1 MVERD
6 ASRYSTVKRPI
17 FVNLLILLA
26 SHHPSRTDVEFSMN
40 LLGLRNDEVGE
51 KGERD
56 YRILV
61 LGDSITLGGFAEA
74 GEIYPAVNDRE
85 NFCVTHPVAEGDWRS
100 IREDFDALIADCIG
114 DWRYAWSADFWPKIV
129 PLLEFMEQSGDERGF
144 RLAVLLFP
152 ISYQLQGELQMD
164 EPQRAFD
171 RHMMGLSVRRLI
183 CFRCCAKNISRT
195 A

>member
-1 MVERD
+1 
-6 ASRYSTVKRPI
+6 
-17 FVNLLILLA
+17 
-26 SHHPSRTDVEFSMN
+26 
-40 LLGLRNDEVGE
+40 
-51 KGERD
+51 
-56 YRILV
+56 
-61 LGDSITLGGFAEA
+61 
-74 GEIYPAVNDRE
+74 
-85 NFCVTHPVAEGDWRS
+85 
-100 IREDFDALIADCIG
+100 
-114 DWRYAWSADFWPKIV
+114 
-129 PLLEFMEQSGDERGF
+129 MEQSGDERGF